1 MSTSVSVSV
10 PNTALRRARSAC
22 LLLGLCMQ
30 LSPQVQAAPFP
41 VRYTEGTVRGFLTLR
56 TKDGKTLASGT
67 LTQRV
72 RGNQVVGRLTFHFK
86 DGSLDE
92 EETTYLQRPNLQLI
106 RYRHVQS
113 GPTFPHPS
121 DASVDVGAGTVT
133 VRATEDGQTR
143 EQTSHFALTPE
154 LGNGLLIVVLKN
166 LPVSTGSSLTELQCV
181 IATPAPRIVTLE
193 IRRGDEETFAAAG
206 SEVKARRYDVAIK
219 LGGVAGIVA
228 PLVGKAP
235 EDVHVWIVEGIAPAF
250 VRMDGQFFAE
260 GPVWTVELAS
270 PRLRGPPKPRS

>member
-1 MSTSVSVSV
+1 MSVIGFV
-10 PNTALRRARSAC
+10 PNATLRRARNAC

-30 LSPQVQAAPFP
+30 LSPDAQAAPFA
-41 VRYTEGTVRGFLTLR
+41 VRYTEGTVHGFLALR

-72 RGNQVVGRLTFHFK
+72 RGNRVVGRLTFHFK

-92 EETTYLQRPNLQLI
+92 EETTYLQRPILQLI
-106 RYRHVQS
+106 RYHHVQS

-121 DASVDVGAGTVT
+121 DVSLDVAAGIVT
-133 VRATEDGQTR
+133 VRSTEDGQSR
-143 EQTSHFALTPE
+143 EKTSHLELTPE
-154 LGNGLLIVVLKN
+154 LGNGLLINVLKN
-166 LPVSTGSSLTELQCV
+166 LPVRIDSPVTELQCV

-193 IRRGDEETFAAAG
+193 IRRGDEETFESAG
-206 SEVKARRYDVAIK
+206 SELRARRYDIAIK
-219 LGGVAGIVA
+219 LGGVAGVVA

-250 VRMDGQFFAE
+250 VRMDGQLFAE
-260 GPVWTVELAS
+260 GPIWTIELAN
-270 PRLRGPPKPRS
+270 PQWRGPPPRS